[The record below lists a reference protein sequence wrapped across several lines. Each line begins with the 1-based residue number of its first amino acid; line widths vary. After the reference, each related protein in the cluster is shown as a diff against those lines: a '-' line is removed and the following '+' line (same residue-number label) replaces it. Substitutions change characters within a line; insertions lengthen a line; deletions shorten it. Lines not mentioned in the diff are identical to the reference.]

1 MSRHTLF
8 AATLLGL
15 SGRYMQE
22 TGTEGSAAA
31 GGATEAPKTD
41 KPKAE
46 PAPIIRG
53 RMPVAIVHMIRQG
66 AGSVKEKSVQY
77 ATTVGKVD
85 DIMKNRNFAYVGAD
99 FKPTEQMKADAIA
112 WLKRHPGGAEK
123 YNDLV
128 QKVEDLP
135 VASELEA
142 KAFEETRV
150 AARGQTTTTKEGEP
164 VTDAGGGNRRVK
176 PKDKTTS
183 GKKPAGESAASATGD
198 ELLK

>member
-1 MSRHTLF
+1 MNRHILT
-8 AATLLGL
+8 ATLLGL

-22 TGTEGSAAA
+22 AGSEGEAA
-31 GGATEAPKTD
+31 GGAPASDAVKE

-53 RMPVAIVHMIRQG
+53 RIPVVIVHIIRQS
-66 AGSVKEKSVQY
+66 AGSVKEKAVKF

-85 DIMKNRNFAYVGAD
+85 DIMKSRNFAYVGAD
-99 FKPTEQMKADAIA
+99 FKPTEVQKADGIS

-123 YNDLV
+123 FDPLV
-128 QKVEDLP
+128 QAVEDLP

-142 KAFEETRV
+142 KSFEEARV
-150 AARGQTTTTKEGEP
+150 AARGQTTTTKEGEQ
-164 VTDAGGGNRRVK
+164 VTNAGGGNRRAPPK
-176 PKDKTTS
+176 PKDTVKAKTPV
-183 GKKPAGESAASATGD
+183 KASAAAPSGD